1 MKAEKVSL
9 KEREIKEKVIAKLN
23 WDTRAASV

>member
-1 MKAEKVSL
+1 MKEEKVSL
-9 KEREIKEKVIAKLN
+9 KERESKEKVIAKLN